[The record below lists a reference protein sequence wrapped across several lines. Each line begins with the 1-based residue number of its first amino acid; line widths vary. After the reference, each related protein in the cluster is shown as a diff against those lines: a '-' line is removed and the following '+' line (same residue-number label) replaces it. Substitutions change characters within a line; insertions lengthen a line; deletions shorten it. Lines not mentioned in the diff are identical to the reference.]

1 MSRGTGALIGGLAVV
16 SLVIIFIAAGI
27 IQIGNFAMDGESAP
41 SFAEAAWM
49 SLMRTLDAGTMG
61 GDTGL
66 PFRVVMLG
74 VTLGGIFIV
83 STLIGIL
90 SNGLEDRIE
99 QLRKGRSVVLE
110 NDHTLILGWSPQIF
124 NIISELVLANEN

>member
-1 MSRGTGALIGGLAVV
+1 MKAPTLKQRFQYWFDNFMSRGTGALIGGLAVV

-27 IQIGNFAMDGESAP
+27 IQIGNFTMDGEASAP

-66 PFRVVMLG
+66 AFRVVMLM

-83 STLIGIL
+83 STLIGI
-90 SNGLEDRIE
+90 
-99 QLRKGRSVVLE
+99 
-110 NDHTLILGWSPQIF
+110 
-124 NIISELVLANEN
+124 